1 LSGGWPRRNSP
12 KGELMLSVLL
22 LSVAVAVIPFGQR
35 LGRLARHRHL
45 LRLASVVEPAAVSF
59 REAQPNKAINLTFD
73 CSLPSLSLRSVAV
86 KCRLWQR

>member
-1 LSGGWPRRNSP
+1 MRKVLFLSTVG
-12 KGELMLSVLL
+12 
-22 LSVAVAVIPFGQR
+22 AVIPFGQR

-45 LRLASVVEPAAVSF
+45 LRLASVVDLAAVSF

-73 CSLPSLSLRSVAV
+73 RFLPSLPLRSVAV